1 MSGTEGT
8 HRHHH
13 GHGHHHGHHR
23 RQREKRR
30 KMILLGV
37 TIAVAVIA
45 LATGVVLKKLN
56 EQKIYHVTSANSVD
70 VGAGYRYTEY
80 NGKKYQYNNRVT
92 TLLYAGLDSFD
103 EMKQTAVY
111 GDKARADSIM
121 LIVLDE
127 ASKKMSVVA
136 INRDTMTEIH
146 RFSRNGDDLGT
157 YVTHLGY
164 AYANGDGGEAS
175 CENLMEAVSN
185 LIDGL
190 PIDGYIVS
198 NQTSIVMINDLVGGV
213 TVTVP
218 NDDLVAQYPELTKGS
233 VVTLD
238 DSNVRAYVQQRDTA
252 VDFSNEGRIERQKS
266 FVLSFMD
273 EFSTLVNDDASQVW
287 DKLEECSSWLQTDI
301 TKNRY
306 LSLADAFS
314 QTSLT
319 SDSYY
324 ILEGEDQL
332 GELHDEFYYDE
343 DALQELIIKLFYREV

>member
-1 MSGTEGT
+1 MSGQRNG

-13 GHGHHHGHHR
+13 GSR
-23 RQREKRR
+23 RR
-30 KMILLGV
+30 KQKRKMMLVCTLAVVFVVCLLGF
-37 TIAVAVIA
+37 AV
-45 LATGVVLKKLN
+45 KQKLDR
-56 EQKIYHVTSANSVD
+56 QKSYYVSGSNSID

-92 TLLYAGLDSFD
+92 TLLYAGLDTYD
-103 EMKQTAVY
+103 ELKQTASY

-127 ASKKMSVVA
+127 ASKKISVVA
-136 INRDTMTEIH
+136 INRDTMTEVH
-146 RFSRNGDDLGT
+146 RFSRNGNDLGT

-164 AYANGDGGEAS
+164 AYANGDGGKAS
-175 CENLMEAVSN
+175 CENLKTAVSS
-185 LIDGL
+185 LIGGL
-190 PIDGYIVS
+190 PISGYIVS
-198 NQTSIVMINDLVGGV
+198 NLNSIAMINDLVGGV

-218 NDDLVAQYPELTKGS
+218 NDDLASKYPELTAGS
-233 VVTLD
+233 IVTLD
-238 DSNVRAYVQQRDTA
+238 ESNVRAYVQQRDTE

-273 EFSTLVNDDASQVW
+273 SFGKLVKDNSTQVW
-287 DKLEECSSWLQTDI
+287 DKLEESSAWMQTDI

>member
-1 MSGTEGT
+1 MDSKENSRRR
-8 HRHHH
+8 HNRHHH
-13 GHGHHHGHHR
+13 RKSRH
-23 RQREKRR
+23 QRKKQ
-30 KMILLGV
+30 KMLILGL
-37 TIAVAVIA
+37 AAAVIFVG
-45 LATGVVLKKLN
+45 LAATVVVNKLK
-56 EQKIYHVTSANSVD
+56 EQKNYHVTGANSVD

-103 EMKQTAVY
+103 ELKQTATY

-127 ASKKMSVVA
+127 VSKKMSVVA
-136 INRDTMTEIH
+136 INRDTMTEVH
-146 RFSRNGDDLGT
+146 RFSRKGDDLGV

-164 AYANGDGGEAS
+164 AYTNGDGGEAS
-175 CENLMEAVSN
+175 CENLKTAVSTLFN
-185 LIDGL
+185 NL
-190 PIDGYIVS
+190 PIDGYMVS
-198 NQTSIVMINDLVGGV
+198 NQTSIVMINDLVDGV

-218 NDDLVAQYPELTKGS
+218 NDDLAAKYPELTTGN

-238 DSNVRAYVQQRDTA
+238 ESNVRAYVQQRDTA

-273 EFSTLVNDDASQVW
+273 EFGAMVKEDASSVW
-287 DKLEECSSWLQTDI
+287 DSLEACSDWMQTDI
-301 TKNRY
+301 TKNKY

-314 QTSLT
+314 NTNLT
-319 SDSYY
+319 PDSYY

-343 DALQELIIKLFYREV
+343 DALQELIIKLFYREI

>member
-1 MSGTEGT
+1 MDSKENSRRR
-8 HRHHH
+8 HNRHHH
-13 GHGHHHGHHR
+13 RKSRH
-23 RQREKRR
+23 QRKKQ
-30 KMILLGV
+30 KMLILGL
-37 TIAVAVIA
+37 AAAVIFVG
-45 LATGVVLKKLN
+45 LAATVVVNKLK
-56 EQKIYHVTSANSVD
+56 EQKNYHVTGANSVD

-103 EMKQTAVY
+103 ELKQTATY

-127 ASKKMSVVA
+127 VSKKMSVVA
-136 INRDTMTEIH
+136 INRDTMTEVH
-146 RFSRNGDDLGT
+146 RFSRKGDDLGV

-164 AYANGDGGEAS
+164 AYTNGDGGEAS
-175 CENLMEAVSN
+175 CENLKTAVSTLFN
-185 LIDGL
+185 NL
-190 PIDGYIVS
+190 PIDGYMVS

-218 NDDLVAQYPELTKGS
+218 NDDLAAKYPELTTGN

-238 DSNVRAYVQQRDTA
+238 ESNVRAYVQQRDTA

-273 EFSTLVNDDASQVW
+273 EFGTMVKEDASSVW
-287 DKLEECSSWLQTDI
+287 DSLEACSDWMQTDI
-301 TKNRY
+301 TKNKY

-314 QTSLT
+314 NTNLT
-319 SDSYY
+319 PDSYY

-343 DALQELIIKLFYREV
+343 DALQELIIKLFYREI

>member
-1 MSGTEGT
+1 MDSKENSRRR
-8 HRHHH
+8 HKRHHH
-13 GHGHHHGHHR
+13 GKS
-23 RQREKRR
+23 RQQR
-30 KMILLGV
+30 KKQKMLILGLAA
-37 TIAVAVIA
+37 AVVFVGLAAAV
-45 LATGVVLKKLN
+45 VVNKLN
-56 EQKIYHVTSANSVD
+56 EQKNYHVTGANSVD

-103 EMKQTAVY
+103 ELKQTATY

-136 INRDTMTEIH
+136 INRDTMTEVH
-146 RFSRNGDDLGT
+146 RFSRNGGDLGT

-164 AYANGDGGEAS
+164 AYANGDGGTAS
-175 CENLMEAVSN
+175 CENLKTAVSTLFN
-185 LIDGL
+185 DL
-190 PIDGYIVS
+190 PIDGYMVS

-218 NDDLVAQYPELTKGS
+218 NNDLATQYPELTEGNI
-233 VVTLD
+233 VTLD
-238 DSNVRAYVQQRDTA
+238 ESNVRAYVQQRDTA

-273 EFSTLVNDDASQVW
+273 EFGTLVKDNSMQVW
-287 DKLEECSSWLQTDI
+287 DELEECSDWMQTDI

-314 QTSLT
+314 QTNLAP
-319 SDSYY
+319 DSYY

>member
-1 MSGTEGT
+1 MDSKENSRRR
-8 HRHHH
+8 HKRHHH
-13 GHGHHHGHHR
+13 R
-23 RQREKRR
+23 KSRQQR
-30 KMILLGV
+30 KQQKMLILGLAA
-37 TIAVAVIA
+37 AVVFVGLAAAV
-45 LATGVVLKKLN
+45 VVNKLK
-56 EQKIYHVTSANSVD
+56 EQKNYHVTGANSVD

-103 EMKQTAVY
+103 ELKQTATY

-136 INRDTMTEIH
+136 INRDTMTEVH
-146 RFSRNGDDLGT
+146 RFSRNGGDLGT

-164 AYANGDGGEAS
+164 AYANGDGGTAS
-175 CENLMEAVSN
+175 CENLKTAVSTLFN
-185 LIDGL
+185 DL
-190 PIDGYIVS
+190 PIDGYMVS

-218 NDDLVAQYPELTKGS
+218 NNDLATQYPELTEGNI
-233 VVTLD
+233 VTLD
-238 DSNVRAYVQQRDTA
+238 ESNVRAYVQQRDTA

-273 EFSTLVNDDASQVW
+273 EFGTLVKDNSMQVW
-287 DKLEECSSWLQTDI
+287 DELEECSNWMQTDI

-314 QTSLT
+314 QTNLAP
-319 SDSYY
+319 DSYY

>member
-1 MSGTEGT
+1 MDSKENSRRR
-8 HRHHH
+8 HNRHHH
-13 GHGHHHGHHR
+13 RKSRH
-23 RQREKRR
+23 QRKKQ
-30 KMILLGV
+30 KMLILGLA
-37 TIAVAVIA
+37 TAVIFVG
-45 LATGVVLKKLN
+45 LAATVVINKLK
-56 EQKIYHVTSANSVD
+56 EQKNYYVTGANSVD

-103 EMKQTAVY
+103 ELKQTATY

-127 ASKKMSVVA
+127 VSKKMSVVA
-136 INRDTMTEIH
+136 INRDTMTEVH
-146 RFSRNGDDLGT
+146 RFSRKGDDLGV

-164 AYANGDGGEAS
+164 AYTNGDGGEAS
-175 CENLMEAVSN
+175 CENLKTAVSTLFN
-185 LIDGL
+185 NL
-190 PIDGYIVS
+190 PIDGYMVS

-218 NDDLVAQYPELTKGS
+218 NDDLAAKYPELTTGN

-238 DSNVRAYVQQRDTA
+238 ESNVRAYVQQRDTD

-273 EFSTLVNDDASQVW
+273 EFGTMVKEDASSVW
-287 DKLEECSSWLQTDI
+287 DSLEACSDWMQTDI
-301 TKNRY
+301 TKNKY

-314 QTSLT
+314 NTNLT
-319 SDSYY
+319 PDSYY

-343 DALQELIIKLFYREV
+343 DALQELIIKLFYREI

>member
-1 MSGTEGT
+1 MSRQRNG

-13 GHGHHHGHHR
+13 GGR
-23 RQREKRR
+23 RR
-30 KMILLGV
+30 KQKRMTMFVCILAVAFVVCLLGF
-37 TIAVAVIA
+37 AV
-45 LATGVVLKKLN
+45 KQKLDR
-56 EQKIYHVTSANSVD
+56 QKSYHVSGSNSID

-92 TLLYAGLDSFD
+92 TLLYAGLDTYD
-103 EMKQTAVY
+103 ELKQTATY

-127 ASKKMSVVA
+127 VSKKISVVA
-136 INRDTMTEIH
+136 INRDTMTEVH
-146 RFSRNGDDLGT
+146 RFSRNGNDLGT
-157 YVTHLGY
+157 YVTHIGY
-164 AYANGDGGEAS
+164 TYANGDGGKAS
-175 CENLMEAVSN
+175 CENLKTAVSS
-185 LIDGL
+185 LIGGL
-190 PIDGYIVS
+190 PISGYIVS
-198 NQTSIVMINDLVGGV
+198 NLNSIAMINDLVGGV

-218 NDDLVAQYPELTKGS
+218 NDDLASKYPELTAGS
-233 VVTLD
+233 IVTLD
-238 DSNVRAYVQQRDTA
+238 ESNVRAYVQQRDTE

-273 EFSTLVNDDASQVW
+273 SFGKLVKENSTQVW
-287 DKLEECSSWLQTDI
+287 DKLEESSDWMQTDI

-319 SDSYY
+319 PDSYY

-343 DALQELIIKLFYREV
+343 NALQELIINLFYREV

>member
-1 MSGTEGT
+1 MDSKENSRRR
-8 HRHHH
+8 HNRHHH
-13 GHGHHHGHHR
+13 RKSRH
-23 RQREKRR
+23 QRKKQ
-30 KMILLGV
+30 KMLILGLA
-37 TIAVAVIA
+37 TAVIFVG
-45 LATGVVLKKLN
+45 LAATVVINKLK
-56 EQKIYHVTSANSVD
+56 EQKNYHVTGANSVD

-103 EMKQTAVY
+103 ELKQTATY

-127 ASKKMSVVA
+127 VSKKMSVVA
-136 INRDTMTEIH
+136 INRDTMTEVH
-146 RFSRNGDDLGT
+146 RFSRKGDDLGV

-164 AYANGDGGEAS
+164 AYTNGDGGEAS
-175 CENLMEAVSN
+175 CENLKTAVSTLFN
-185 LIDGL
+185 NL
-190 PIDGYIVS
+190 PIDGYMVS

-218 NDDLVAQYPELTKGS
+218 NDDLAAKYPELTTGN

-238 DSNVRAYVQQRDTA
+238 ESNVRAYVQQRDTD

-273 EFSTLVNDDASQVW
+273 EFGAMVKEDASSVW
-287 DKLEECSSWLQTDI
+287 DSLEACSDWMQTDI
-301 TKNRY
+301 TKNKY

-314 QTSLT
+314 NTNLT
-319 SDSYY
+319 PDSYY

-343 DALQELIIKLFYREV
+343 DALQELIIKLFYREI

>member
-1 MSGTEGT
+1 MDSKENSRRR
-8 HRHHH
+8 HNRHHH
-13 GHGHHHGHHR
+13 RKSRH
-23 RQREKRR
+23 QRKKQ
-30 KMILLGV
+30 KMLILGLAA
-37 TIAVAVIA
+37 AVAFVGLAATVVINK
-45 LATGVVLKKLN
+45 LK
-56 EQKIYHVTSANSVD
+56 EQKNYHVTGANSVD

-103 EMKQTAVY
+103 ELKQTATY

-127 ASKKMSVVA
+127 VSKKMSVVA
-136 INRDTMTEIH
+136 INRDTMTEVH
-146 RFSRNGDDLGT
+146 RFSRNGDDLGV

-164 AYANGDGGEAS
+164 AYTNGDGGEAS
-175 CENLMEAVSN
+175 CENLKTAVSTLFN
-185 LIDGL
+185 NL
-190 PIDGYIVS
+190 PIDGYMVS

-218 NDDLVAQYPELTKGS
+218 NDDLAAKYPELTTGN

-238 DSNVRAYVQQRDTA
+238 ESNVRAYVQQRDTA

-273 EFSTLVNDDASQVW
+273 EFGAMVKEDASSVW
-287 DKLEECSSWLQTDI
+287 DSLEACSDWMQTDI
-301 TKNRY
+301 TKNKY

-314 QTSLT
+314 NTNLT
-319 SDSYY
+319 QDSYY

-343 DALQELIIKLFYREV
+343 DALQELIIKLFYREI

>member
-1 MSGTEGT
+1 MDSKENSKRR
-8 HRHHH
+8 HKRHHH
-13 GHGHHHGHHR
+13 R
-23 RQREKRR
+23 KSRQQR
-30 KMILLGV
+30 KQQKMLILGLAAAMVLVGLAA
-37 TIAVAVIA
+37 AV
-45 LATGVVLKKLN
+45 VVNKLK
-56 EQKIYHVTSANSVD
+56 EQKNYHVTGANSVD

-103 EMKQTAVY
+103 ELKQTATY

-136 INRDTMTEIH
+136 INRDTMTEVH
-146 RFSRNGDDLGT
+146 RFSRNGGDLGT

-164 AYANGDGGEAS
+164 AYANGDGGTAS
-175 CENLMEAVSN
+175 CENLKTAVSTLFN
-185 LIDGL
+185 DL
-190 PIDGYIVS
+190 PIDGYMVS

-218 NDDLVAQYPELTKGS
+218 NNDLATQYPELTEGNI
-233 VVTLD
+233 VTLD
-238 DSNVRAYVQQRDTA
+238 ESNVRAYVQQRDTA

-273 EFSTLVNDDASQVW
+273 EFGTLVKDNSMQVW
-287 DKLEECSSWLQTDI
+287 DELEECSNWMQTDI

-314 QTSLT
+314 QTNLAP
-319 SDSYY
+319 DSYY

>member
-1 MSGTEGT
+1 MSGQRNG
-8 HRHHH
+8 HRHRH
-13 GHGHHHGHHR
+13 GSR
-23 RQREKRR
+23 RR
-30 KMILLGV
+30 KQKRKMMLVCTLAVVFVVCLLGF
-37 TIAVAVIA
+37 AV
-45 LATGVVLKKLN
+45 KQKLDR
-56 EQKIYHVTSANSVD
+56 QKSYHVSGSNSID

-92 TLLYAGLDSFD
+92 TLLYAGLDTYD
-103 EMKQTAVY
+103 ELKQTAAY

-127 ASKKMSVVA
+127 VSKKISVVA
-136 INRDTMTEIH
+136 INRDTMTKVH
-146 RFSRNGDDLGT
+146 RFSRTGDDLGT
-157 YVTHLGY
+157 YTTHLGF
-164 AYANGDGGEAS
+164 AYSNGDGGEAS
-175 CENLMEAVSN
+175 CENLETAVKDM
-185 LIDGL
+185 IGGL
-190 PIDGYIVS
+190 PIHNYIVT
-198 NQTSIVMINDLVGGV
+198 NQTSISKINDLVGGV

-218 NDDLVAQYPELTKGS
+218 NDDLASKYPELTAGS
-233 VVTLD
+233 IVTLD
-238 DSNVRAYVQQRDTA
+238 ESNVRAYVQQRDTA

-273 EFSTLVNDDASQVW
+273 SFGKLVKENSTQVW
-287 DKLEECSSWLQTDI
+287 DKLEESSDWMQTDI

-319 SDSYY
+319 PDSYY

-343 DALQELIIKLFYREV
+343 DALQELIINLFYREV

>member
-1 MSGTEGT
+1 MDSKENSRRG
-8 HRHHH
+8 HKRHHH
-13 GHGHHHGHHR
+13 R
-23 RQREKRR
+23 KSRQQR
-30 KMILLGV
+30 KQQKMLILGLAA
-37 TIAVAVIA
+37 AVVFVGLAAAV
-45 LATGVVLKKLN
+45 VVNKLN
-56 EQKIYHVTSANSVD
+56 EQKNYHVTGANSVD

-103 EMKQTAVY
+103 ELKQTATY

-136 INRDTMTEIH
+136 INRDTMTEVH
-146 RFSRNGDDLGT
+146 RFSRNGGDLGT

-164 AYANGDGGEAS
+164 AYANGDGGTAS
-175 CENLMEAVSN
+175 CENLKTAVSTLFN
-185 LIDGL
+185 DL
-190 PIDGYIVS
+190 PIDGYMVS
-198 NQTSIVMINDLVGGV
+198 NQTSIAMINDLVGGV

-218 NDDLVAQYPELTKGS
+218 NNDLATQYPELTEGNI
-233 VVTLD
+233 VTLD
-238 DSNVRAYVQQRDTA
+238 ESNVRAYVQQRDTA

-273 EFSTLVNDDASQVW
+273 EFGTLVKDNSMQVW
-287 DKLEECSSWLQTDI
+287 DELEECSNWMQTDI

-314 QTSLT
+314 QTNLAP
-319 SDSYY
+319 DSYY

>member
-1 MSGTEGT
+1 MDSKENSRRR
-8 HRHHH
+8 HNRHHH
-13 GHGHHHGHHR
+13 RKSRHHR
-23 RQREKRR
+23 KKQN
-30 KMILLGV
+30 MLILGL
-37 TIAVAVIA
+37 AAAVIFVG
-45 LATGVVLKKLN
+45 LAATVVVNKLK
-56 EQKIYHVTSANSVD
+56 EQKNYHVTGANSVD
-70 VGAGYRYTEY
+70 VGVGYRYTEY

-103 EMKQTAVY
+103 ELKQTATY

-136 INRDTMTEIH
+136 INRDTMTDVH
-146 RFSRNGDDLGT
+146 RFSRNGGDLGT

-164 AYANGDGGEAS
+164 AYANGDGGTAS
-175 CENLMEAVSN
+175 CENLKTAVSN
-185 LIDGL
+185 LFNNL
-190 PIDGYIVS
+190 PIDGYMVS

-218 NDDLVAQYPELTKGS
+218 NNDLATQYPELTEGNI
-233 VVTLD
+233 VTLD
-238 DSNVRAYVQQRDTA
+238 ESNVRAYVQQRDTA

-273 EFSTLVNDDASQVW
+273 EFGTLVRDNSTQVW
-287 DKLEECSSWLQTDI
+287 DELEECSNWMQTDI
-301 TKNRY
+301 TKNKY

-314 QTSLT
+314 QTNLAP
-319 SDSYY
+319 DSYY

-343 DALQELIIKLFYREV
+343 DALQELIIKLFYREI

>member
-1 MSGTEGT
+1 MSGQRNG

-13 GHGHHHGHHR
+13 GSR
-23 RQREKRR
+23 RR
-30 KMILLGV
+30 KQKRKMMFVCTLAVVFVVCLLGF
-37 TIAVAVIA
+37 AV
-45 LATGVVLKKLN
+45 KQKLDR
-56 EQKIYHVTSANSVD
+56 QKSYHVSGSNSID

-92 TLLYAGLDSFD
+92 TLLYAGLDTYD
-103 EMKQTAVY
+103 ELKQTAAY

-127 ASKKMSVVA
+127 VSKKISVVA
-136 INRDTMTEIH
+136 INRDTMTEVH
-146 RFSRNGDDLGT
+146 RFSRNGNDLGT
-157 YVTHLGY
+157 YVTHIGY
-164 AYANGDGGEAS
+164 AYANGDGGKAS
-175 CENLMEAVSN
+175 CENLKTAVSS
-185 LIDGL
+185 LIGGL
-190 PIDGYIVS
+190 PISGYIVS
-198 NQTSIVMINDLVGGV
+198 NLNSIAMINDLVGGV

-218 NDDLVAQYPELTKGS
+218 NDDLASKYPELTAGS
-233 VVTLD
+233 IVTLD
-238 DSNVRAYVQQRDTA
+238 ESNVRAYVQQRDTE

-273 EFSTLVNDDASQVW
+273 SFGKLVKDNSTQVW
-287 DKLEECSSWLQTDI
+287 DKLEESSAWMQTDI

>member
-1 MSGTEGT
+1 MDSKENSRRR
-8 HRHHH
+8 HNRHHH
-13 GHGHHHGHHR
+13 RKSRH
-23 RQREKRR
+23 QRKKQ
-30 KMILLGV
+30 KMLILGLAA
-37 TIAVAVIA
+37 AVAFVGLAATVVINK
-45 LATGVVLKKLN
+45 LK
-56 EQKIYHVTSANSVD
+56 EQKNYHVTGANSVD

-103 EMKQTAVY
+103 ELKQTATY

-127 ASKKMSVVA
+127 VSKKMSVVA
-136 INRDTMTEIH
+136 INRDTMTEVH
-146 RFSRNGDDLGT
+146 RFSRNGDDLGA

-164 AYANGDGGEAS
+164 AYTNGDGGEAS
-175 CENLMEAVSN
+175 CENLKTAVSTLFN
-185 LIDGL
+185 NL
-190 PIDGYIVS
+190 PIDGYMVS

-218 NDDLVAQYPELTKGS
+218 NDDLAAKYPELTTGN

-238 DSNVRAYVQQRDTA
+238 ESNVRAYVQQRDTA

-273 EFSTLVNDDASQVW
+273 EFGAMVKEDASSVW
-287 DKLEECSSWLQTDI
+287 DSLEACSDWMQTDI
-301 TKNRY
+301 TKNKY

-314 QTSLT
+314 NTNLT
-319 SDSYY
+319 PDSYY

-343 DALQELIIKLFYREV
+343 DALQELIIKLFYREI

>member
-1 MSGTEGT
+1 MDSKENSRRR
-8 HRHHH
+8 HNRHHH
-13 GHGHHHGHHR
+13 RKSRH
-23 RQREKRR
+23 QRK
-30 KMILLGV
+30 KQKILILGLAA
-37 TIAVAVIA
+37 AVAFVGLAATVVINK
-45 LATGVVLKKLN
+45 LK
-56 EQKIYHVTSANSVD
+56 EQKNYHVTGANSVD

-103 EMKQTAVY
+103 ELKQTATY

-127 ASKKMSVVA
+127 VSKKMSVVA
-136 INRDTMTEIH
+136 INRDTMTEVH
-146 RFSRNGDDLGT
+146 RFSRKGDDLGV

-164 AYANGDGGEAS
+164 AYTNGDGGEAS
-175 CENLMEAVSN
+175 CENLKTAVSTLFN
-185 LIDGL
+185 NL
-190 PIDGYIVS
+190 PIDGYMVS

-218 NDDLVAQYPELTKGS
+218 NDDLAAKYPELTTGN

-238 DSNVRAYVQQRDTA
+238 ESNVRAYVQQRDTD

-273 EFSTLVNDDASQVW
+273 EFGTMVKEDASSVW
-287 DKLEECSSWLQTDI
+287 DSLEACSDWMQTDI
-301 TKNRY
+301 TKNKY

-314 QTSLT
+314 NTNLT
-319 SDSYY
+319 PDSYY

-343 DALQELIIKLFYREV
+343 DALQELIIKLFYREI

>member
-1 MSGTEGT
+1 MDSKENSRRR
-8 HRHHH
+8 HNRHHH
-13 GHGHHHGHHR
+13 RKSRH
-23 RQREKRR
+23 QRKKQ
-30 KMILLGV
+30 KMLILGLA
-37 TIAVAVIA
+37 TAVIFVG
-45 LATGVVLKKLN
+45 LAATVVINKLK
-56 EQKIYHVTSANSVD
+56 EQKNYHVTGANSVD

-103 EMKQTAVY
+103 ELKQTATY

-127 ASKKMSVVA
+127 VSKKMSVVA
-136 INRDTMTEIH
+136 INRDTMTEVH
-146 RFSRNGDDLGT
+146 RFSRNGDDLGV

-164 AYANGDGGEAS
+164 AYTNGDGGEAS
-175 CENLMEAVSN
+175 CENLKTAVSTLFN
-185 LIDGL
+185 NL
-190 PIDGYIVS
+190 PIDGYMVS

-218 NDDLVAQYPELTKGS
+218 NDDLAAKYPELTTGN

-238 DSNVRAYVQQRDTA
+238 ESNVRAYVQQRDTA

-273 EFSTLVNDDASQVW
+273 EFGSMVKEDASSVW
-287 DKLEECSSWLQTDI
+287 DSLEACSDWMQTDI
-301 TKNRY
+301 TKNKY

-314 QTSLT
+314 NTNLT
-319 SDSYY
+319 PDSYY

-343 DALQELIIKLFYREV
+343 DALQELIIKLFYREI

>member
-1 MSGTEGT
+1 MDSKENSRRR
-8 HRHHH
+8 HNRHHH
-13 GHGHHHGHHR
+13 RKSRH
-23 RQREKRR
+23 QRKKQ
-30 KMILLGV
+30 KMLILGLAA
-37 TIAVAVIA
+37 AVAFVGLAATVVINK
-45 LATGVVLKKLN
+45 LK
-56 EQKIYHVTSANSVD
+56 EQKNYHVTGANSVD

-103 EMKQTAVY
+103 ELKQTATY

-127 ASKKMSVVA
+127 VSKKMSVVA
-136 INRDTMTEIH
+136 INRDTMTEVH
-146 RFSRNGDDLGT
+146 RFSRKGDDLGV

-164 AYANGDGGEAS
+164 AYTNGDGGEAS
-175 CENLMEAVSN
+175 CENLKTAVSTLFN
-185 LIDGL
+185 NL
-190 PIDGYIVS
+190 PIDGYMVS

-218 NDDLVAQYPELTKGS
+218 NDDLAAKYPELTTGN

-238 DSNVRAYVQQRDTA
+238 ESNVRAYVQQRDTA

-273 EFSTLVNDDASQVW
+273 EFGTMVKEDESSVW
-287 DKLEECSSWLQTDI
+287 DSLEACSDWMQTDI
-301 TKNRY
+301 TKNKY

-314 QTSLT
+314 NTNLT
-319 SDSYY
+319 PDSYY

-343 DALQELIIKLFYREV
+343 DALQELIIKLFYREI

>member
-1 MSGTEGT
+1 MVLVG
-8 HRHHH
+8 
-13 GHGHHHGHHR
+13 
-23 RQREKRR
+23 
-30 KMILLGV
+30 LAA
-37 TIAVAVIA
+37 AV
-45 LATGVVLKKLN
+45 VVNKLK
-56 EQKIYHVTSANSVD
+56 EQKNYHVTGANSVD

-103 EMKQTAVY
+103 ELKQTATY

-136 INRDTMTEIH
+136 INRDTMTEVH
-146 RFSRNGDDLGT
+146 RFSRNGGDLGT

-164 AYANGDGGEAS
+164 AYANGDGGTAS
-175 CENLMEAVSN
+175 CENLKTAVSTLFN
-185 LIDGL
+185 NL
-190 PIDGYIVS
+190 PIDGYMVS

-218 NDDLVAQYPELTKGS
+218 NNDLATKYPELTEGNI
-233 VVTLD
+233 VTLD
-238 DSNVRAYVQQRDTA
+238 ESNVRAYVQQRDTA

-273 EFSTLVNDDASQVW
+273 EFGAMVKEDASSVW
-287 DKLEECSSWLQTDI
+287 DSLEACSDWMQTDI
-301 TKNRY
+301 TKNKY

-314 QTSLT
+314 QTNLAP
-319 SDSYY
+319 DSYY

>member
-1 MSGTEGT
+1 MDSKENSRRR
-8 HRHHH
+8 HNRHHH
-13 GHGHHHGHHR
+13 RKSRH
-23 RQREKRR
+23 QRKKQ
-30 KMILLGV
+30 KMLILGLAA
-37 TIAVAVIA
+37 AVAFVGLAATVVINK
-45 LATGVVLKKLN
+45 LK
-56 EQKIYHVTSANSVD
+56 EQKNYHVTGTNSVD

-103 EMKQTAVY
+103 ELKQTATY

-127 ASKKMSVVA
+127 VSKKMSVVA
-136 INRDTMTEIH
+136 INRDTMTEVH
-146 RFSRNGDDLGT
+146 RFSRNGDDLGV

-164 AYANGDGGEAS
+164 AYTNGDGGEAS
-175 CENLMEAVSN
+175 CENLKTAVSTLFN
-185 LIDGL
+185 NL
-190 PIDGYIVS
+190 PIDGYMVS

-218 NDDLVAQYPELTKGS
+218 NDDLAAKYPELTTGN

-238 DSNVRAYVQQRDTA
+238 ESNVRAYVQQRDTA

-273 EFSTLVNDDASQVW
+273 EFGSMVKEDASSVW
-287 DKLEECSSWLQTDI
+287 DSLEACSDWMQTDI
-301 TKNRY
+301 TKNKY

-314 QTSLT
+314 NTNLT
-319 SDSYY
+319 PDSYY

-343 DALQELIIKLFYREV
+343 DALQELIIKLFYREI

>member
-1 MSGTEGT
+1 MDSKENSRRG
-8 HRHHH
+8 HKRHHH
-13 GHGHHHGHHR
+13 R
-23 RQREKRR
+23 KSRQQR
-30 KMILLGV
+30 KQQKMLILGLAA
-37 TIAVAVIA
+37 AVVFVGLAAAV
-45 LATGVVLKKLN
+45 VVNKLK
-56 EQKIYHVTSANSVD
+56 EQKNYHVTGANSVD

-103 EMKQTAVY
+103 ELKQTATY

-136 INRDTMTEIH
+136 INRDTMTEVH
-146 RFSRNGDDLGT
+146 RFSRNGGDLGT

-164 AYANGDGGEAS
+164 AYANGDGGTAS
-175 CENLMEAVSN
+175 CENLKTAVSTLFN
-185 LIDGL
+185 DL
-190 PIDGYIVS
+190 PIDGYMVS

-218 NDDLVAQYPELTKGS
+218 NNDLATQYPELTEGNI
-233 VVTLD
+233 VTLD
-238 DSNVRAYVQQRDTA
+238 ESNVRAYVQQRDTA

-273 EFSTLVNDDASQVW
+273 EFGTLVKDNSMQVW
-287 DKLEECSSWLQTDI
+287 DELEECSNWMQTDI

-314 QTSLT
+314 QTNLAP
-319 SDSYY
+319 DSYY

>member
-1 MSGTEGT
+1 MSGTES
-8 HRHHH
+8 RS
-13 GHGHHHGHHR
+13 GHGHSSHHGHHR
-23 RQREKRR
+23 RSRRQKQKR
-30 KMILLGV
+30 KTFLICMLLAAVVVAGV
-37 TIAVAVIA
+37 S
-45 LATGVVLKKLN
+45 VVVMSKLSQ
-56 EQKIYHVTSANSVD
+56 QKNFHVTGGNSID

-103 EMKQTAVY
+103 ELKATAVY

-127 ASKKMSVVA
+127 AAKKMSVVA
-136 INRDTMTEIH
+136 INRDTMTEVR

-164 AYANGDGGEAS
+164 AYSNGDGGDAS
-175 CENLMEAVSN
+175 CENLVEAVKN
-185 LIDGL
+185 LFDDL
-190 PIDGYIVS
+190 PIDGYLVS
-198 NQTSIVMINDLVGGV
+198 NQTSIPMINDLVGGV

-218 NDDLVAQYPELTKGS
+218 NDDLAAQYPELTAGS

-273 EFSTLVNDDASQVW
+273 AFGSMVQEDASDVW
-287 DKLEECSSWLQTDI
+287 SKLEACDSWLQTDI

-314 QTSLT
+314 NTSLT

>member
-1 MSGTEGT
+1 MDSKENSKIR
-8 HRHHH
+8 HKRHHH
-13 GHGHHHGHHR
+13 RKSRH
-23 RQREKRR
+23 QRKKQ
-30 KMILLGV
+30 KMLILGLV
-37 TIAVAVIA
+37 VAVVLVG
-45 LATGVVLKKLN
+45 LAAAVVVNKLK
-56 EQKIYHVTSANSVD
+56 EQKNYHVTGANSVD

-103 EMKQTAVY
+103 ELKQTATY

-136 INRDTMTEIH
+136 INRDTMTDVH
-146 RFSRNGDDLGT
+146 RFSRNGGDLGT

-164 AYANGDGGEAS
+164 AYANGDGGTAS
-175 CENLMEAVSN
+175 CENLKTAVSN
-185 LIDGL
+185 LFNNL
-190 PIDGYIVS
+190 PIDGYMVS

-218 NDDLVAQYPELTKGS
+218 NNDLATQYPELTEGNI
-233 VVTLD
+233 VTLD
-238 DSNVRAYVQQRDTA
+238 KSNVRAYVQQRDTA

-273 EFSTLVNDDASQVW
+273 EFGTLVKDNSMQVW
-287 DKLEECSSWLQTDI
+287 DELEECSNWMQTDI

-314 QTSLT
+314 QTNLAP
-319 SDSYY
+319 DSYY

>member
-1 MSGTEGT
+1 MDSKENSRRR
-8 HRHHH
+8 HNRHHH
-13 GHGHHHGHHR
+13 RKSRH
-23 RQREKRR
+23 QRKKQ
-30 KMILLGV
+30 KMLILGLAA
-37 TIAVAVIA
+37 AVAFVGLAATVVINK
-45 LATGVVLKKLN
+45 LK
-56 EQKIYHVTSANSVD
+56 EQKNYHVTGANSVD

-103 EMKQTAVY
+103 ELKQTATY

-127 ASKKMSVVA
+127 VSKKMSVVA
-136 INRDTMTEIH
+136 INRDTMTEVH
-146 RFSRNGDDLGT
+146 RFSRKGDDLGF

-164 AYANGDGGEAS
+164 AYTNGDGGEAS
-175 CENLMEAVSN
+175 CENLKTAVSTLFN
-185 LIDGL
+185 NL
-190 PIDGYIVS
+190 PIDGYMVS

-218 NDDLVAQYPELTKGS
+218 NDDLAAKYPELTTGN

-238 DSNVRAYVQQRDTA
+238 ESNVRAYVQQRDTA

-273 EFSTLVNDDASQVW
+273 EFGAMVKEDASSVW
-287 DKLEECSSWLQTDI
+287 DSLEACSDWMQTDI
-301 TKNRY
+301 TKNKY

-314 QTSLT
+314 NTNLT
-319 SDSYY
+319 PDSYY

-343 DALQELIIKLFYREV
+343 DALQELIIKLFYREI

>member
-1 MSGTEGT
+1 MDSKENSRRR
-8 HRHHH
+8 HNRHHH
-13 GHGHHHGHHR
+13 RKSRH
-23 RQREKRR
+23 QRKKQ
-30 KMILLGV
+30 KMLILGLAA
-37 TIAVAVIA
+37 AVAFVGLAATVVINK
-45 LATGVVLKKLN
+45 LK
-56 EQKIYHVTSANSVD
+56 EQKNYHVTGANSVD

-103 EMKQTAVY
+103 ELKQTATY

-127 ASKKMSVVA
+127 VSKKMSVVA
-136 INRDTMTEIH
+136 INRDTMTEVH
-146 RFSRNGDDLGT
+146 RFSRKGDDLGV

-164 AYANGDGGEAS
+164 AYTNGDGGEAS
-175 CENLMEAVSN
+175 CENLKTAVSTLFN
-185 LIDGL
+185 NL
-190 PIDGYIVS
+190 PIDGYMVS

-218 NDDLVAQYPELTKGS
+218 NDDLAAKYPELTTGN

-238 DSNVRAYVQQRDTA
+238 ESNVRAYVQQRDTD

-273 EFSTLVNDDASQVW
+273 EFGTMVKEDASSVW
-287 DKLEECSSWLQTDI
+287 DSLEACSDWMQTDI
-301 TKNRY
+301 TKNKY

-314 QTSLT
+314 NTNLT
-319 SDSYY
+319 PDSYY

-343 DALQELIIKLFYREV
+343 DALQELIIKLFYREI

>member
-1 MSGTEGT
+1 MDSKENSRRR
-8 HRHHH
+8 HNRHHH
-13 GHGHHHGHHR
+13 RKSRH
-23 RQREKRR
+23 QRKKQ
-30 KMILLGV
+30 KMLILGL
-37 TIAVAVIA
+37 AAAVIFVG
-45 LATGVVLKKLN
+45 LAATVVVNKLK
-56 EQKIYHVTSANSVD
+56 EQKNYHVTGANSVD

-103 EMKQTAVY
+103 ELKQTATY

-127 ASKKMSVVA
+127 VSKKMSVVA
-136 INRDTMTEIH
+136 INRDTMTEVH
-146 RFSRNGDDLGT
+146 RFSRKGDDLGV

-164 AYANGDGGEAS
+164 AYTNGDGGEAS
-175 CENLMEAVSN
+175 CENLKTAVSTLFN
-185 LIDGL
+185 NL
-190 PIDGYIVS
+190 PIDGYMVS
-198 NQTSIVMINDLVGGV
+198 YQTSIVMINDLVGGV

-218 NDDLVAQYPELTKGS
+218 NDDLAAKYPELTTGN

-238 DSNVRAYVQQRDTA
+238 ESNVRAYVQQRDTA

-273 EFSTLVNDDASQVW
+273 EFGTMVKEDASSVW
-287 DKLEECSSWLQTDI
+287 DSLEACSDWMQTDI
-301 TKNRY
+301 TKNKY

-314 QTSLT
+314 NTNLT
-319 SDSYY
+319 PDSYY

-343 DALQELIIKLFYREV
+343 DALQELIIKLFYREI

>member
-1 MSGTEGT
+1 MDSKENSRRR
-8 HRHHH
+8 HNRHHH
-13 GHGHHHGHHR
+13 RKSRH
-23 RQREKRR
+23 QRKKQ
-30 KMILLGV
+30 KMLILGL
-37 TIAVAVIA
+37 AAAVIFVG
-45 LATGVVLKKLN
+45 LAATVVINKLK
-56 EQKIYHVTSANSVD
+56 EQKNYHVTGANSVD

-103 EMKQTAVY
+103 ELKKTATY

-127 ASKKMSVVA
+127 VSKKMSVVA
-136 INRDTMTEIH
+136 INRDTMTEVH
-146 RFSRNGDDLGT
+146 RFSRKGDDLGV

-164 AYANGDGGEAS
+164 AYTNGDGGEAS
-175 CENLMEAVSN
+175 CENLKTAVSTLFN
-185 LIDGL
+185 NL
-190 PIDGYIVS
+190 PIDGYMVS

-218 NDDLVAQYPELTKGS
+218 NDDLAAKYPELTTGN

-238 DSNVRAYVQQRDTA
+238 ESNVRAYVQQRDTA

-273 EFSTLVNDDASQVW
+273 EFGTMVKEDASSVW
-287 DKLEECSSWLQTDI
+287 DSLEACSDWMQTDI
-301 TKNRY
+301 TKNKY

-314 QTSLT
+314 NTNLT
-319 SDSYY
+319 PDSYY

-343 DALQELIIKLFYREV
+343 DALQELIIKLFYREI

>member
-1 MSGTEGT
+1 MDSKENSRRR
-8 HRHHH
+8 HNRHHH
-13 GHGHHHGHHR
+13 RKSRHHR
-23 RQREKRR
+23 KKQ
-30 KMILLGV
+30 KMLILGL
-37 TIAVAVIA
+37 AAAVIFVG
-45 LATGVVLKKLN
+45 LAATVVVNKLK
-56 EQKIYHVTSANSVD
+56 EQKNYHVTGANSVD
-70 VGAGYRYTEY
+70 VGVGYRYTEY

-103 EMKQTAVY
+103 ELKQTATY

-136 INRDTMTEIH
+136 INRDTMTDVH
-146 RFSRNGDDLGT
+146 RFSRNGGDLGT

-164 AYANGDGGEAS
+164 AYANGDGGTAS
-175 CENLMEAVSN
+175 CENLKTAVSN
-185 LIDGL
+185 LFNNL
-190 PIDGYIVS
+190 PIDGYMVS

-218 NDDLVAQYPELTKGS
+218 NNDLATQYPELTEGNI
-233 VVTLD
+233 VTLD
-238 DSNVRAYVQQRDTA
+238 ESNVRAYVQQRDTA

-273 EFSTLVNDDASQVW
+273 EFGAMVKEDASSVW
-287 DKLEECSSWLQTDI
+287 DSLEACSDWMQTDI
-301 TKNRY
+301 TKNKY

-314 QTSLT
+314 NTNLT
-319 SDSYY
+319 PDSYY

-343 DALQELIIKLFYREV
+343 DALQELIIKLFYREI

>member
-1 MSGTEGT
+1 MDSKENSRRR
-8 HRHHH
+8 HNRHHH
-13 GHGHHHGHHR
+13 RKSRH
-23 RQREKRR
+23 QRKKQ
-30 KMILLGV
+30 KMLILGLAA
-37 TIAVAVIA
+37 AVAFVGLAATVVINK
-45 LATGVVLKKLN
+45 LK
-56 EQKIYHVTSANSVD
+56 EQKNYHVTGANSVD
-70 VGAGYRYTEY
+70 VGAGYRYTEN

-103 EMKQTAVY
+103 ELKQTATY

-127 ASKKMSVVA
+127 VSKKMSVVA
-136 INRDTMTEIH
+136 INRDTMTEVH
-146 RFSRNGDDLGT
+146 RFSRKGDDLGV

-164 AYANGDGGEAS
+164 AYTNGDGGEAS
-175 CENLMEAVSN
+175 CENLKTAVSTLFN
-185 LIDGL
+185 NL
-190 PIDGYIVS
+190 PIDGYMVS

-218 NDDLVAQYPELTKGS
+218 NDDLAAKYPELTTGN

-238 DSNVRAYVQQRDTA
+238 ESNVRAYVQQRDTA

-273 EFSTLVNDDASQVW
+273 EFGTMVKEDASSVW
-287 DKLEECSSWLQTDI
+287 DSLEACSDWMQTDI
-301 TKNRY
+301 TKNKY

-314 QTSLT
+314 NTNLT
-319 SDSYY
+319 PDSYY

-343 DALQELIIKLFYREV
+343 DALQELIIKLFYREI

>member
-1 MSGTEGT
+1 MDSKEKSRRR
-8 HRHHH
+8 HNRHHH
-13 GHGHHHGHHR
+13 RKSRH
-23 RQREKRR
+23 QRKKQ
-30 KMILLGV
+30 KMLILGLAA
-37 TIAVAVIA
+37 AVAFVGLAATVVINK
-45 LATGVVLKKLN
+45 LK
-56 EQKIYHVTSANSVD
+56 EQKNYHVTGTNSVD

-103 EMKQTAVY
+103 ELKQTATY

-127 ASKKMSVVA
+127 VSKKMSVVA
-136 INRDTMTEIH
+136 INRDTMTEVH
-146 RFSRNGDDLGT
+146 RFSRKGDDLGV

-164 AYANGDGGEAS
+164 AYTNGDGGEAS
-175 CENLMEAVSN
+175 CENLKTAVSTLFN
-185 LIDGL
+185 NL
-190 PIDGYIVS
+190 PIDGYMVS

-218 NDDLVAQYPELTKGS
+218 NDDLAAKYPELTTGN

-238 DSNVRAYVQQRDTA
+238 ESNVRAYVQQRDTA

-273 EFSTLVNDDASQVW
+273 EFGTMVKEDASSVW
-287 DKLEECSSWLQTDI
+287 DSLEACSDWMQTDI
-301 TKNRY
+301 TKNKY

-314 QTSLT
+314 NTNLT
-319 SDSYY
+319 PDSYY

-343 DALQELIIKLFYREV
+343 DALQELIIKLFYREI

>member
-1 MSGTEGT
+1 MDSKENSRRR
-8 HRHHH
+8 HKRHHH
-13 GHGHHHGHHR
+13 R
-23 RQREKRR
+23 KSRQQR
-30 KMILLGV
+30 KKQKMLILGLAA
-37 TIAVAVIA
+37 AVVFVGLAAAV
-45 LATGVVLKKLN
+45 VVNKLK
-56 EQKIYHVTSANSVD
+56 EQKNYHVTGANSVD

-103 EMKQTAVY
+103 ELKQTATY

-136 INRDTMTEIH
+136 INRDTMTEVH
-146 RFSRNGDDLGT
+146 RFSRNGGDLGT

-175 CENLMEAVSN
+175 CENLKTAVSDLFN
-185 LIDGL
+185 CL
-190 PIDGYIVS
+190 PINGYMVS

-218 NDDLVAQYPELTKGS
+218 NDDLAAKYPELTTGN

-238 DSNVRAYVQQRDTA
+238 ESNVRAYVQQRDTA

-273 EFSTLVNDDASQVW
+273 EFGAMVKEDASSVW
-287 DKLEECSSWLQTDI
+287 DSLEACSDWMQTDI
-301 TKNRY
+301 TKNKY

-314 QTSLT
+314 NTNLT
-319 SDSYY
+319 PDSYY

-343 DALQELIIKLFYREV
+343 DALQELIIKLFYREI

>member
-1 MSGTEGT
+1 MDSKENSRRR
-8 HRHHH
+8 HKRHHH
-13 GHGHHHGHHR
+13 RKSIH
-23 RQREKRR
+23 QRKKQ
-30 KMILLGV
+30 KMLILGLAA
-37 TIAVAVIA
+37 AVVFVG
-45 LATGVVLKKLN
+45 LAATVVVNKLK
-56 EQKIYHVTSANSVD
+56 EQKNYHVTGANSVD

-103 EMKQTAVY
+103 ELKQTATY

-136 INRDTMTEIH
+136 INRDTMTEVH
-146 RFSRNGDDLGT
+146 RFSRNGGDLGT

-164 AYANGDGGEAS
+164 AYANGDGGTAS
-175 CENLMEAVSN
+175 CENLKTAVSTLFN
-185 LIDGL
+185 NL
-190 PIDGYIVS
+190 PIDGYMVS

-218 NDDLVAQYPELTKGS
+218 NNDLATKYPELTEGNI
-233 VVTLD
+233 VTLD
-238 DSNVRAYVQQRDTA
+238 ESNVRAYVQQRDTA

-273 EFSTLVNDDASQVW
+273 EFGTLVKDNSMQVW
-287 DKLEECSSWLQTDI
+287 DELEECSDWMQTDI

-314 QTSLT
+314 QTNLAP
-319 SDSYY
+319 DSYY